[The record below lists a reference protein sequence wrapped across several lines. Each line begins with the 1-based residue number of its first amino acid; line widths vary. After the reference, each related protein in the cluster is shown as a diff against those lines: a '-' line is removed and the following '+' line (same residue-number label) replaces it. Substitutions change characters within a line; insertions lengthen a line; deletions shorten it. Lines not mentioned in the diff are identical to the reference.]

1 MACPIALKF
10 LQLVEVAARCPST
23 VGNPGVSAKF
33 FLANFRKM
41 SQILTLR
48 FSEVCGAS
56 RLKIGRL
63 KRTNTGC
70 LTLES
75 HVTASHRKNVI
86 QGGVQNSQP
95 NLQKFEPTD
104 FVEKFSMYIAWLPL

>member
-1 MACPIALKF
+1 M
-10 LQLVEVAARCPST
+10 
-23 VGNPGVSAKF
+23 
-33 FLANFRKM
+33 ANFRKM

-56 RLKIGRL
+56 KLKFGRL
-63 KRTNTGC
+63 KRITTGC

-86 QGGVQNSQP
+86 QGGVQNSQS

>member
-1 MACPIALKF
+1 M
-10 LQLVEVAARCPST
+10 
-23 VGNPGVSAKF
+23 SAKF

-41 SQILTLR
+41 SQMLTLR

-63 KRTNTGC
+63 KRTATGC
-70 LTLES
+70 LTFES

-86 QGGVQNSQP
+86 QRGVQNSQP
-95 NLQKFEPTD
+95 NLRKVEPTD
-104 FVEKFSMYIAWLPL
+104 FVEKFSIYIAWLPL

>member
-1 MACPIALKF
+1 
-10 LQLVEVAARCPST
+10 
-23 VGNPGVSAKF
+23 VSAKF

-48 FSEVCGAS
+48 FSKVCGAS
-56 RLKIGRL
+56 KVKLGRL
-63 KRTNTGC
+63 KQTTTGC

-75 HVTASHRKNVI
+75 HVTASHRTNVI

-95 NLQKFEPTD
+95 NLQKFKPTD
-104 FVEKFSMYIAWLPL
+104 FVEKFSMYVAWLPL

>member
-1 MACPIALKF
+1 
-10 LQLVEVAARCPST
+10 
-23 VGNPGVSAKF
+23 VSAKI

-56 RLKIGRL
+56 KLKFGRL
-63 KRTNTGC
+63 KRITTGC

-86 QGGVQNSQP
+86 QGVFRIPSP
-95 NLQKFEPTD
+95 FCRNLNPQILWKNFPC
-104 FVEKFSMYIAWLPL
+104 I